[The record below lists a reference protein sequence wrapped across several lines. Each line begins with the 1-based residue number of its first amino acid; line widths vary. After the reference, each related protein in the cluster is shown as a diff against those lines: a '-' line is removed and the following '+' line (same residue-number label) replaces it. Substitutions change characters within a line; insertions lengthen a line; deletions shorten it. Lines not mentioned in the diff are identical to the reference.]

1 MSLLYLDLDKFTDVN
16 DTFGHAAGDA
26 LLQEVA
32 RRLKHCVRDSN
43 TVARIGGDE
52 FVVLM
57 ESASHAA
64 NATAVAEKI
73 SDALSQPVQI
83 GMRQLQVLP
92 SKRIAL
98 YPEHG
103 SSGEALLKH
112 ADAAMY
118 MAKRGVG

>member
-26 LLQEVA
+26 LLQEAA
-32 RRLKHCVRDSN
+32 RRLKHCARDSN

-64 NATAVAEKI
+64 NATA
-73 SDALSQPVQI
+73 SL
-83 GMRQLQVLP
+83 
-92 SKRIAL
+92 KRSATRSAS
-98 YPEHG
+98 PCRSACDSCRSCPAKG
-103 SSGEALLKH
+103 SRFTPNMEAVG
-112 ADAAMY
+112 
-118 MAKRGVG
+118 KRC